1 MGNKLSEGFMKF
13 KSRKVTKPAQ
23 VPRIGWTLFIA
34 VVALQGFIGIFDPV
48 LSKTVTDKIASGAVG
63 IGFSLWTFARVS
75 QMNKFEYKLRKKPSL
90 AFTIFLGIAGLISF
104 SDLFSSTVTASNN
117 QTIADKLLGFFVG
130 IYFLLWA
137 ILRYIF
143 GREFE
148 KKDN

>member
-34 VVALQGFIGIFDPV
+34 LVGLQGFIGSFDPALFEN
-48 LSKTVTDKIASGAVG
+48 LSDKVGSGAVG
-63 IGFSLWTFARVS
+63 IGFSLWAFLRVS

-90 AFTIFLGIAGLISF
+90 AFTIFLVVIGLFSF
-104 SDLFSSTVTASNN
+104 SDLFSSTVTTSNN

-148 KKDN
+148 KSDN